1 MRKQSLRQTA
11 NRFLN
16 TDNRGCFR
24 ERKRRSYVIHKM
36 IDDLFIVGDVP
47 AKWQAIKPAH
57 IQKLVEHWQKRKLK
71 TATIIRHLS
80 IIRKFLYEMECPTV
94 HEINNESLGLKRPNK
109 HKKKPKIYR
118 GFWQNII
125 TPSARL
131 LTGLQIQF
139 GLTLSEAMRLNPD
152 FHIQEHS
159 LWITREIATNSKD
172 RFIPIRNDVQIALL
186 QEFRSLVGDYGN
198 LINTIGY
205 QTLLCS
211 YRQELTRLKLSSIKN
226 FRYLYARN
234 LKQQLQPVISNYELT
249 WLIMEEMGLSSRT
262 TVWNYLHEQ

>member
-16 TDNRGCFR
+16 TDNRGCFK

-47 AKWQAIKPAH
+47 PKWQALQPVH
-57 IQKLVEHWQKRKLK
+57 IQKLVEHWQKKKLK
-71 TATIIRHLS
+71 IATIIRHLG
-80 IIRKFLYEMECPTV
+80 IIRKFLYEMECPTAN
-94 HEINNESLGLKRPNK
+94 EISNNRLGLKNPGK
-109 HKKKPKIYR
+109 HKKKPKIYP
-118 GFWQNII
+118 GFWQNIS

-139 GLTLSEAMRLNPD
+139 GLTLSEAMRLDSD
-152 FHIQEHS
+152 FHIQEHF
-159 LWITREIATNSKD
+159 LWITREIATNSHD
-172 RFIPIRNDVQIALL
+172 RFIPIRSEVQLALL
-186 QEFRSLVGDYGN
+186 REFNSLVGDYGN
-198 LINTIGY
+198 LVNAIGY
-205 QTLLCS
+205 QPLLCN
-211 YRQELTRLKLSSIKN
+211 YRQELIRLKLLSIKN

-234 LKQQLQPVISNYELT
+234 LKQQLQSVISNYELT

>member
-11 NRFLN
+11 NRFLS
-16 TDNRGCFR
+16 TDNRGCFK

-36 IDDLFIVGDVP
+36 IDDLFVVGDVP
-47 AKWQAIKPAH
+47 PKWQALKPVH
-57 IQKLVEHWQKRKLK
+57 IQKLVEHWQKKKLK
-71 TATIIRHLS
+71 TATIMRHLS
-80 IIRKFLYEMECPTV
+80 IIKKFLYEIECPTAN
-94 HEINNESLGLKRPNK
+94 EINNKSLGLKRPSK
-109 HKKKPKIYR
+109 PKKKPRIYP
-118 GFWQNII
+118 GFWQNIS

-152 FHIQEHS
+152 FHVQEHS
-159 LWITREIATNSKD
+159 LWITREIATNSHD
-172 RFIPIRNDVQIALL
+172 RFIPIRNDIQVALL
-186 QEFRSLVGDYGN
+186 REFSFLVGGYGN
-198 LINTIGY
+198 LINAIGY

-211 YRQELTRLKLSSIKN
+211 YRQELTRLKLSSKRN

-234 LKQQLQPVISNYELT
+234 LKQQLQSVINNYELT

-262 TVWNYLHEQ
+262 TVWNYLHGQ

>member
-16 TDNRGCFR
+16 SDNRGCFK

-47 AKWQAIKPAH
+47 PTWQSIKPIH
-57 IQKLVEHWQKRKLK
+57 IQKLVILWQKRKLK
-71 TATIIRHLS
+71 IATIIRHLS
-80 IIRKFLYEMECPTV
+80 IIRKFLYEIECPTAN
-94 HEINNESLGLKRPNK
+94 EINNNRLGLKSPNK
-109 HKKKPKIYR
+109 HKKKPNIYP
-118 GFWQNII
+118 GFWQHISN
-125 TPSARL
+125 PPARL

-139 GLTLSEAMRLNPD
+139 GLTLSEAMRLSPD
-152 FHIQEHS
+152 FHVQEHS
-159 LWITREIATNSKD
+159 LWITREIATNSRD
-172 RFIPIRNDVQIALL
+172 RFIPLRNDVQVALL
-186 QEFRSLVGDYGN
+186 REFSFLVGDYGN
-198 LINTIGY
+198 LINAIGY

-211 YRQELTRLKLSSIKN
+211 YRHELTRLKMSSIKN

-234 LKQQLQPVISNYELT
+234 LKQQLRPVISNYELN

>member
-11 NRFLN
+11 KRFLN
-16 TDNRGCFR
+16 SDNRGCFK

-47 AKWQAIKPAH
+47 PKWQAIKPAH

-80 IIRKFLYEMECPTV
+80 IIRKFLYEMECPTAN
-94 HEINNESLGLKRPNK
+94 EISNTRFGLIMPNK
-109 HKKKPKIYR
+109 HKKKPKVYP
-118 GFWQNII
+118 GFWQNISN
-125 TPSARL
+125 PSARL

-139 GLTLSEAMRLNPD
+139 GLTLSEAMRLSPD
-152 FHIQEHS
+152 FHVQEHY
-159 LWITREIATNSKD
+159 LWITREIATNSRD
-172 RFIPIRNDVQIALL
+172 RFIPLRNDFQVALL
-186 QEFRSLVGDYGN
+186 REFSSLVGDYDN
-198 LINTIGY
+198 LINAIGY

-211 YRQELTRLKLSSIKN
+211 YRQELTRLKLPSIKN

-262 TVWNYLHEQ
+262 TIWNYLHEQ

>member
-16 TDNRGCFR
+16 SDNRGCFK

-47 AKWQAIKPAH
+47 LRWQVLKPVH
-57 IQKLVEHWQKRKLK
+57 IQKLVEHWQKRKLN

-80 IIRKFLYEMECPTV
+80 IIRKFLYEMGCPTAK
-94 HEINNESLGLKRPNK
+94 EISNNSLGLKNPRK
-109 HKKKPKIYR
+109 HKKKPKIYP
-118 GFWQNII
+118 GFWQNIS

-139 GLTLSEAMRLNPD
+139 GLTLSEAMRLDSD

-159 LWITREIATNSKD
+159 LWVTREIATNSHD
-172 RFIPIRNDVQIALL
+172 RFIPIRSEVQLALL
-186 QEFRSLVGDYGN
+186 REFNSLVGDNGN
-198 LINTIGY
+198 LVKAIGY
-205 QTLLCS
+205 QPLLYS
-211 YRQELTRLKLSSIKN
+211 YRQELIRLKLSSIKN

-234 LKQQLQPVISNYELT
+234 LKQQMQSVIGNYELT

-262 TVWNYLHEQ
+262 TVWNYLHVQ

>member
-16 TDNRGCFR
+16 TDNRGCFK

-47 AKWQAIKPAH
+47 PKWLAIKPVH
-57 IQKLVEHWQKRKLK
+57 IQKLVGHWQKGKLK
-71 TATIIRHLS
+71 TATIIRHLC
-80 IIRKFLYEMECPTV
+80 IIRKFLYEMDCPTAN
-94 HEINNESLGLKRPNK
+94 EISNNRLGLKRSNK
-109 HKKKPKIYR
+109 HKKKPKIYP
-118 GFWQNII
+118 GFWQNIG

-131 LTGLQIQF
+131 LTGLQIKF

-159 LWITREIATNSKD
+159 LWITREIATNSRD
-172 RFIPIRNDVQIALL
+172 RFIPIRNEVQVALL
-186 QEFRSLVGDYGN
+186 RDFSSLVGDYGN
-198 LINTIGY
+198 LINAIGY

-211 YRQELTRLKLSSIKN
+211 YRQELIKLKLPSIKN

-234 LKQQLQPVISNYELT
+234 LKQQLQSVISNYELT

-262 TVWNYLHEQ
+262 TVWNYLNEQ